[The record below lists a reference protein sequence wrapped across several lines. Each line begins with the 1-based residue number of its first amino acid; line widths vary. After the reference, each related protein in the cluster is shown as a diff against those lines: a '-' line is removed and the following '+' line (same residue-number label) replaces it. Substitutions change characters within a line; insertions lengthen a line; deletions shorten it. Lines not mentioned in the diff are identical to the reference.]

1 MFPVFVI
8 AIAAGLCVYG
18 VNALSPAGHQKSV
31 AMASPAAEKPRPVVK
46 LAILEALS
54 PNQDE
59 RPPGVAI
66 DTIIVHD
73 TETPGVTKAQTIANH
88 FLNPRSQVSAHYI
101 IGKDGEVMQCV
112 ADERRAWHAGPSKY
126 DGREKVNDFSIGI
139 ELVNAQ
145 TGKDPFTDAQ
155 YTSLIALT
163 ADLVT
168 RHPISLSRITGHRHV
183 TNYPR
188 IKRDPADNFDW
199 KRYLDGVKALTATHQ
214 VRRLV
219 QDARTGRMAG
229 EAGLAP

>member
-1 MFPVFVI
+1 MIPVFVI

-18 VNALSPAGHQKSV
+18 INALSPEAQKKSIAV
-31 AMASPAAEKPRPVVK
+31 ASPALEKPKPVVE
-46 LAILEALS
+46 LAILEAVS
-54 PNQDE
+54 PNQDD
-59 RPPGVAI
+59 RPAGVAI
-66 DTIIVHD
+66 DAIIVHD

-101 IGKDGEVMQCV
+101 IGKAGEVMQCV

-145 TGKDPFTDAQ
+145 TGRDPFTDAQ
-155 YTSLIALT
+155 YNSLITLT

-168 RHPISLSRITGHRHV
+168 RHRIPLSRITGHRHV
-183 TNYPR
+183 TNYPK

-199 KRYLDGVKALTATHQ
+199 KRYLDGVSALAATHQ
-214 VRRLV
+214 VRRVV
-219 QDARTGRMAG
+219 QDARTGRIAR
-229 EAGLAP
+229 EAGL